1 MKTTVDIT
9 DALFAEARRV
19 AHEDGTTLRSLIEEG
34 LRRVIADRD
43 KRIPYVMPDRSVG
56 GNGLTPE
63 FRDASWEKIRDAIY
77 EGHGA

>member
-1 MKTTVDIT
+1 MKTTVEIADS
-9 DALFAEARRV
+9 LLAEARRV

-34 LRRVIADRD
+34 LRRVIAERSQ
-43 KRIPYVMPDRSVG
+43 RAPYVMPDRSVG

-63 FRDASWEKIRDAIY
+63 FRDAIWEQIRDAIY